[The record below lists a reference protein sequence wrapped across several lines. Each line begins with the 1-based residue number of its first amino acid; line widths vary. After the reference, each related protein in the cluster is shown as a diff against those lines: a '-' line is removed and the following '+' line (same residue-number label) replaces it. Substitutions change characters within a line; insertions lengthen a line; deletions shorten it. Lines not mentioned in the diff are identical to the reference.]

1 MRMAVIRPDRT
12 HSQSVPRVTCSRLI
26 TSTVLRKFCLAR
38 SSSIKLM
45 SPIPSWA
52 SIQQPVKVNTQIE
65 GRIGF
70 IEETFFELVRTEYR
84 CSRVDDGVDASA
96 EETSG

>member
-1 MRMAVIRPDRT
+1 
-12 HSQSVPRVTCSRLI
+12 
-26 TSTVLRKFCLAR
+26 
-38 SSSIKLM
+38 M

-65 GRIGF
+65 GRTGF
-70 IEETFFELVRTEYR
+70 IEGTFFELVRTEDR
-84 CSRVDDGVDASA
+84 CCRIEDEIDAGA